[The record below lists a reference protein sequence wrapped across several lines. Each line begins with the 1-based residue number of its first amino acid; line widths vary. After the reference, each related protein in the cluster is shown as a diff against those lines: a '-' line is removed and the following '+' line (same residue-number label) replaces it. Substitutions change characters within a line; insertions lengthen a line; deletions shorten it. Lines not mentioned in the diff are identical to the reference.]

1 MKLKRKMNLRKKVL
15 VFGTAV
21 IICTCSAF
29 AQETR
34 EIRVTEDRD
43 QAYFTSKVYELKN
56 TLATDIT
63 PFVIGAVQRY
73 DKFSSVERMNDK
85 ANKKQL
91 LSVNMPVAMV
101 PYIDDMI
108 AKIDRPGTKDGQNS
122 VIQSTGITKFVYYP
136 EHRASLDFLP
146 IGPAVG
152 SSDGSY
158 FFDPAN
164 NMFYWKD
171 VRSKGEGALKYYQA
185 FDRPVPQVEL
195 TLNVYEINDNDVKE
209 LGIDYVSWKNGPGA
223 NIFNTGWDF
232 LNMKTFTNTST
243 VVNATDIMGKAAHG
257 WGGFM
262 VAPNIDMTFIRLL
275 AQKGK
280 AKIAT
285 SGALTLVNDY
295 TNDPGPNAFSKA
307 KYRLKF
313 TPDYQNIQKDDK
325 QNASVKQTKG
335 DFYFYLRRPCINFNG
350 ETGDKAMMVE
360 FGYEMNIVDTVELTN
375 KGNPVQNVSNFK
387 SWLTV
392 AAGTEKLLGTFD
404 REQDVS
410 QYNGM
415 PFLGDIPV
423 LKYIFGAV
431 AHSKSSTKVF
441 VTVSAK
447 AITPTD
453 NLSEWS
459 GKAVTIGEM
468 LAAKKIEEQ
477 AK

>member
-1 MKLKRKMNLRKKVL
+1 MKLKKKVL
-15 VFGTAV
+15 VIGSAV
-21 IICTCSAF
+21 IICASSAF

-63 PFVIGAVQRY
+63 PFVLGAVQRY
-73 DKFSSVERMNDK
+73 DATSSVERMNDR
-85 ANKKQL
+85 ANRKQL
-91 LSVNMPVAMV
+91 LTVNMPVAMV

-108 AKIDRPGTKDGQNS
+108 AKIDRPGTVDGQNS

-136 EHRASLDFLP
+136 EHRASVDFFP

-158 FFDPAN
+158 FFDPQN

-171 VRSKGEGALKYYQA
+171 VRSKGEGALKFYQA

-195 TLNVYEINDNDVKE
+195 TLNVYEINENDVKE
-209 LGIDYVSWKNGPGA
+209 LGIDYVAWKNGPGA

-232 LNMKTFTNTST
+232 LNMKSFTKVSNYT
-243 VVNATDIMGKAAHG
+243 NMTDIAGYASHG

-295 TNDPGPNAFSKA
+295 SNDPGPDAFSKA
-307 KYRLKF
+307 KYRLRF

-325 QNASVKQTKG
+325 QTVSVKQTKSE
-335 DFYFYLRRPCINFNG
+335 FYFYLRRPTINFTG
-350 ETGDKAMMVE
+350 ETGDKAAMAE
-360 FGYEMNIVDTVELTN
+360 FGYEMNILDTVEQTS
-375 KGNPVQNVSNFK
+375 KGQPIQNVNNFK
-387 SWLTV
+387 SWVTV
-392 AAGTEKLLGTFD
+392 ATGTEKMLGTFE

-431 AHSKSSTKVF
+431 EHSRSLTKVF
-441 VTVSAK
+441 VTVSVK
-447 AITPTD
+447 PITPTE
-453 NLSEWS
+453 NLSDWS

-468 LAAKKIEEQ
+468 LAAKKNEE
-477 AK
+477 KNK

>member
-1 MKLKRKMNLRKKVL
+1 MKLRKKAL
-15 VFGTAV
+15 VVGTAV
-21 IICTCSAF
+21 IICASSAF

-43 QAYFTSKVYELKN
+43 QAYFTSKVYDLKN

-73 DKFSSVERMNDK
+73 DKSSSVERMNDK

-91 LSVNMPVAMV
+91 LTVNMPVAMV

-108 AKIDRPGTKDGQNS
+108 AKIDRPGTKDMQNS

-136 EHRASLDFLP
+136 EHRASADFLP
-146 IGPAVG
+146 IGPTVG

-158 FFDPAN
+158 FFDPQN

-195 TLNVYEINDNDVKE
+195 TLNVYEINENDVKE

-223 NIFNTGWDF
+223 NIFNAGWDF
-232 LNMKTFTNTST
+232 LNMKSFTNVSNFTNMTNLAGYAS
-243 VVNATDIMGKAAHG
+243 HG

-262 VAPNIDMTFIRLL
+262 VAPNIDMTFIRFL

-295 TNDPGPNAFSKA
+295 SNDPGPNNYSKA
-307 KYRLKF
+307 KYRLRF

-325 QNASVKQTKG
+325 QNASVKQTKS
-335 DFYFYLRRPCINFNG
+335 DFFFYLRRPTINFTG
-350 ETGDKAMMVE
+350 ETGDKAAMIE
-360 FGYEMNIVDTVELTN
+360 FGYEMNILDTVEQTS
-375 KGNPVQNVSNFK
+375 KGQPIQNVNNFK
-387 SWLTV
+387 SWVTV
-392 AAGTEKLLGTFD
+392 ATDTEKLLGTYD
-404 REQDVS
+404 REQEVS

-423 LKYIFGAV
+423 LKYLFGAV
-431 AHSKSSTKVF
+431 ENSKSLTKVF

-447 AITPTD
+447 PITPTE

-468 LAAKKIEEQ
+468 LAAKKNED
-477 AK
+477 KK

>member
-1 MKLKRKMNLRKKVL
+1 MKLKKKVL
-15 VFGTAV
+15 MIGSAV
-21 IICTCSAF
+21 LICASSAF
-29 AQETR
+29 AQENR

-63 PFVIGAVQRY
+63 PFVLGAVQRY
-73 DKFSSVERMNDK
+73 DSFSSVERMNDK

-91 LSVNMPVAMV
+91 LTVNMPVAMV
-101 PYIDDMI
+101 QYIDDMI
-108 AKIDRPGTKDGQNS
+108 AKIDRPGTVDGQNS

-136 EHRASLDFLP
+136 EHRASVDFFP

-158 FFDPAN
+158 FFDSVN

-195 TLNVYEINDNDVKE
+195 TLNVYEINENDVKE
-209 LGIDYVSWKNGPGA
+209 LGIDYISWKNGPGA
-223 NIFNTGWDF
+223 NLFNTGWDF
-232 LNMKTFTNTST
+232 LNMKTLTNVSN
-243 VVNATDIMGKAAHG
+243 VVNSTDIMGKAAHG

-295 TNDPGPNAFSKA
+295 LNDPGPDGFSKA
-307 KYRLKF
+307 KYRLRF
-313 TPDYQNIQKDDK
+313 TPSYQTIQKDDK
-325 QNASVKQTKG
+325 QNASVNQTKE

-350 ETGDKAMMVE
+350 EIGEKAMMVE
-360 FGYEMNIVDTVELTN
+360 FGYEMNIIDTVEQTS
-375 KGNPVQNVSNFK
+375 KGNPVQNVTNFK

-431 AHSKSSTKVF
+431 EHSKSVSKVF
-441 VTVSAK
+441 VTVSVK
-447 AITPTD
+447 PVTPTE

-468 LAAKKIEEQ
+468 LAAKKI
-477 AK
+477 ADISK

>member
-1 MKLKRKMNLRKKVL
+1 MKLKKKVL
-15 VFGTAV
+15 AVGTAV
-21 IICTCSAF
+21 IICASSAF

-56 TLATDIT
+56 TIAHDIT
-63 PFVIGAVQRY
+63 PFVLGAVLRY
-73 DKFSSVERMNDK
+73 DASSSVTRMNDK
-85 ANKKQL
+85 ANKRQML
-91 LSVNMPVAMV
+91 TVNMPVAMV
-101 PYIDDMI
+101 PHIDDMI
-108 AKIDRPGTKDGQNS
+108 AKIDRPGTVDGKNS
-122 VIQSTGITKFVYYP
+122 VIQSTGITRFVYYP
-136 EHRASLDFLP
+136 EHRATVDMFLV
-146 IGPAVG
+146 GPTVG
-152 SSDGSY
+152 TPEGSY
-158 FFDPAN
+158 FLDPAN

-171 VRSKGEGALKYYQA
+171 SKTNGAGALKWYQA
-185 FDRPVPQVEL
+185 FDIPVPQVEL
-195 TLNVYEINDNDVKE
+195 TLNVYEITENDVKE
-209 LGIDYVSWKNGPGA
+209 LGIDYVAWKNGPGA

-232 LNMKTFTNTST
+232 TNIQSFSKVMNFANTTNIEGYAS
-243 VVNATDIMGKAAHG
+243 HG

-295 TNDPGPNAFSKA
+295 TNDPGPNNFTNA
-307 KYRLKF
+307 KYKIKF
-313 TPDYQNIQKDDK
+313 TPSYQDIMKDDK
-325 QNASVKQTKG
+325 QSVSVKDAQS

-350 ETGDKAMMVE
+350 ETGEKAMMME
-360 FGYEMNIVDTVELTN
+360 FGYEMNIIDTIEQTS
-375 KGNPVQNVSNFK
+375 KGNPIQNVSNFK

-392 AAGTEKLLGTFD
+392 AAGTEKLLGIFD

-423 LKYIFGAV
+423 LKYLFGAV
-431 AHSKSSTKVF
+431 EHSKSSSKVF
-441 VTVSAK
+441 VTVSIK

-459 GKAVTIGEM
+459 GKAITIGEM
-468 LAAKKIEEQ
+468 LAAKKIEE
-477 AK
+477 KNK

>member
-1 MKLKRKMNLRKKVL
+1 MKLKRKMKLKKKVL
-15 VFGTAV
+15 VIGAAAF
-21 IICTCSAF
+21 ICAGSAF

-56 TLATDIT
+56 TLAVDIT

-73 DKFSSVERMNDK
+73 DSFASVERMNDK

-91 LSVNMPVAMV
+91 LTVNMPVAMV

-108 AKIDRPGTKDGQNS
+108 EKIDRPGTVDGQNS

-136 EHRASLDFLP
+136 EHRASLDMLP
-146 IGPAVG
+146 IGTAVG

-158 FFDPAN
+158 FFDSAN

-195 TLNVYEINDNDVKE
+195 TLNVYEINENDVKE
-209 LGIDYVSWKNGPGA
+209 LGIDYVAWKNGPGA

-232 LNMKTFTNTST
+232 TNLQSFTKVMNWANTTNIEGYAS
-243 VVNATDIMGKAAHG
+243 HG

-295 TNDPGPNAFSKA
+295 TNDPGPNNFTNA
-307 KYRLKF
+307 KYKIKF
-313 TPDYQNIQKDDK
+313 TPSYQDIQKDDK
-325 QNASVKQTKG
+325 QTVSVKESQS
-335 DFYFYLRRPCINFNG
+335 DFYFYLRRPTINFNG
-350 ETGDKAMMVE
+350 EIGESAMMME
-360 FGYEMNIVDTVELTN
+360 FGFEMNIIDTVEQTS
-375 KGNPVQNVSNFK
+375 KGQPIQNVNNFK

-392 AAGTEKLLGTFD
+392 ASGTEKMLGTYD

-431 AHSKSSTKVF
+431 EHSKSHTKVF
-441 VTVSAK
+441 VTVSTK

-468 LAAKKIEEQ
+468 LAAKKIEE
-477 AK
+477 KNN

>member
-1 MKLKRKMNLRKKVL
+1 MKLKKKVL
-15 VFGTAV
+15 VVGTAV
-21 IICTCSAF
+21 IICASSAF
-29 AQETR
+29 AQENR

-63 PFVIGAVQRY
+63 PFVLGAVQRY
-73 DKFSSVERMNDK
+73 DSSSSVERMNDK

-91 LSVNMPVAMV
+91 LTVNMPVTMV

-108 AKIDRPGTKDGQNS
+108 EKIDRPGTVDGQNS
-122 VIQSTGITKFVYYP
+122 VIQSTGIQKFVYYP
-136 EHRASLDFLP
+136 EHRASVDFFP

-158 FFDPAN
+158 FFDPQN

-195 TLNVYEINDNDVKE
+195 TLNVYEITENDVKE
-209 LGIDYVSWKNGPGA
+209 LGIDYVAWKNGPGA

-232 LNMKTFTNTST
+232 TNLQSFTKVMNFANTTNIEGYAS
-243 VVNATDIMGKAAHG
+243 HG

-262 VAPNIDMTFIRLL
+262 VAPNIDMTFVRLL

-280 AKIAT
+280 AKIST
-285 SGALTLVNDY
+285 SGALTLVNDFS
-295 TNDPGPNAFSKA
+295 NDPGPNAFSKA
-307 KYRLKF
+307 KYKIKF
-313 TPDYQNIQKDDK
+313 TPNYQDIQKDDK
-325 QNASVKQTKG
+325 QAVSVKASQS
-335 DFYFYLRRPCINFNG
+335 DFYFYLRRPTINFNG
-350 ETGDKAMMVE
+350 EIGDNAMMME
-360 FGYEMNIVDTVELTN
+360 FGYEMNVIDTVEQTS
-375 KGNPVQNVSNFK
+375 KGQPIQNVNNFQ

-392 AAGTEKLLGTFD
+392 AAGTEKLLGTYD

-423 LKYIFGAV
+423 LKYLFGAV
-431 AHSKSSTKVF
+431 EHSKSSTKVF
-441 VTVSAK
+441 VTVSIK

-459 GKAVTIGEM
+459 GKAVTIREM
-468 LAAKKIEEQ
+468 LAANKNEGNSK
-477 AK
+477 